1 MNHTIT
7 RHGPYIEVEATRYRS
22 DEPERANPRFID
34 LRRALGSRSDRDVA
48 LVIMQEGVADIHFP
62 ETNPRDALLLAMQL
76 TDLIRDVIID
86 EAQALNVTNVTNV
99 SFAAVDP
106 EIAELQD
113 QLDLANRT
121 IARMKYEGHLYL
133 GLPAVDGGA
142 RPLKV
147 SNADGVG
154 RTVVPDIRQLDLSS
168 LETRGDGDEM
178 TVVAVENCGVVSKA
192 HVVYHGPRVLA
203 QRCFL
208 ELSVLLDAL
217 QAAR

>member
-7 RHGPYIEVEATRYRS
+7 RHGPYVEIEATRHLP
-22 DEPERANPRFID
+22 DEAARANPRFID

-86 EAQALNVTNVTNV
+86 ETQALVVNNV
-99 SFAAVDP
+99 SFAAFDP

-121 IARMKYEGHLYL
+121 IARMKYEGHVYL
-133 GLPAVDGGA
+133 GLPAHDGGA

-147 SNADGVG
+147 SNANGVG
-154 RTVVPDIRQLDLSS
+154 RTVVPDVRQLDLSS
-168 LETRGDGDEM
+168 LKTRGDGDEM

-203 QRCFL
+203 LRCFL